1 MPQQLPQLGVLFLR
15 SQCHC
20 FSLSALALPVAIDY
34 EQDDGERKGEG
45 PVPYVATN
53 YSSQWYGTY
62 SLFWYL
68 LNLVSQVFL
77 NCLLSSLLC
86 ELCAGI
92 YLQKVGPFYYGFFS
106 HHLLY
111 SSFLFCFSF
120 KICLFKQI
128 LVFSKREND
137 TFMHILLVK
146 HEEDIHV
153 IVLSDNS
160 FSIKDIQI

>member
-34 EQDDGERKGEG
+34 EQDDGERKGES
-45 PVPYVATN
+45 PVPYVAMD

-77 NCLLSSLLC
+77 STQLSAVSYVQEFICRKLGYFIMDSFVITLYIPLSYSVSLLKYV
-86 ELCAGI
+86 
-92 YLQKVGPFYYGFFS
+92 YLNRF
-106 HHLLY
+106 LY
-111 SSFLFCFSF
+111 SPRGKMIHLCIFCQLSMK
-120 KICLFKQI
+120 KI
-128 LVFSKREND
+128 
-137 TFMHILLVK
+137 
-146 HEEDIHV
+146 
-153 IVLSDNS
+153 
-160 FSIKDIQI
+160 SI